1 MSRPRLCIATT
12 VPISLTGLIPGQARM
27 LAADFD
33 VELLTSPGELVEVAR
48 ANEDTSIATFP
59 LTRTIDPRADL
70 SVLPSLV
77 RYFRRTRPHILQTYT
92 PKAGLL
98 CTMAARA
105 ARVPLRVHGVV
116 GMPLM
121 EARGARRAILGVT
134 ERVTYANATHLTAN
148 STGLQRW
155 MSEHL
160 TRRRVDVIGYGSING
175 IDLTRYDG
183 PAHRAAHRARV
194 RAELGFGDEHLV
206 WLFVGRVVRDKGVV
220 ELVEAFTRL
229 HRRRPHARLLVVGP
243 TEPELDPIPGATEET
258 LRTHPAIRCVGYKL
272 DVVPYLAAA
281 DAYVLPSY
289 REGLPNGLL
298 EAAAFG
304 LPAVATDI
312 NGCNEVIDRDR
323 TGLLVPAKDA
333 RALESALEA
342 LTTSRERAEELGR
355 AGRARVEERYDQRVY
370 WGHLRAYYQRILAER

>member
-12 VPISLTGLIPGQARM
+12 VPLSLTALVPGQARM
-27 LAADFD
+27 LSADFD
-33 VELLTSPGELVEVAR
+33 VQLLTSPGELVEVAR
-48 ANEDTSIATFP
+48 ANEGTEVTTFP
-59 LTRTIDPRADL
+59 LTRTIDPRGDL
-70 SVLPSLV
+70 AVLPKLV
-77 RYFRRTRPHILQTYT
+77 RHFRRTRPDIVQTYT

-105 ARVPLRVHGVV
+105 ARVPVRVHGVV

-121 EARGARRAILGVT
+121 EARGARKAILNVT

-148 STGLQRW
+148 SIGLQRW

-160 TRRRVDVIGYGSING
+160 TRRRIDVIGYGSING

-183 PAHRAAHRARV
+183 PAHRQAHRQRV
-194 RAELGFGDEHLV
+194 RAELGFTDEHRV

-220 ELVEAFTRL
+220 ELVDAFVRL
-229 HRRRPHARLLVVGP
+229 HARHPSARLVVVGP
-243 TEPELDPIPGATEET
+243 PEPELDPIPASTEET
-258 LRTHPAIRCVGYKL
+258 LRTHPAIRSVGYQH
-272 DVVPYLAAA
+272 DVVPWLAAA

-312 NGCNEVIDRDR
+312 NGCNEVIDPER
-323 TGLLVPAKDA
+323 TGLLVPPKDA
-333 RALESALEA
+333 SSLEAALEA
-342 LTTSRERAEELGR
+342 LTTSPERSAALGR

-370 WGHLRAYYQRILAER
+370 WGHLRAYYQRVLETR